1 MIGRLRHLNPTLV
14 DAAIAVFLGVLA
26 ELELLLLVGDLSAR
40 ERAADVLTLPF
51 LTLPLALRRRAPTVA
66 LILILAAERV
76 QELLGGGLR
85 NGGTLP
91 LLAILLAIYSQ
102 AAGVGLRRA
111 LVGAGLVVATALTI
125 PPITLGDTI
134 FRLVLTMAPWVL
146 GRVVRDRQERALS
159 IEQRAQGLENE
170 QAVRIAAATV
180 EERARIA
187 RELHD
192 IVAHSVGVMVI
203 QASGAQK
210 VLDDKPQRAREA
222 LQSIELTGR
231 QALDEL
237 QRVLGIL
244 RTDTEGESLT
254 PQPSLRHLD
263 TLLEQIRQGG
273 LPVEATIEGDVRS
286 LPPGLELAAYRIV
299 QEALTNSLKHAGKAK
314 ARLMIRYREHE
325 LQLEICDDGQS
336 PKRNAANGSGH
347 GLVGMRER
355 VGLYGGS
362 LAAGPL
368 PGGGYSVKAVLPLG
382 G

>member
-1 MIGRLRHLNPTLV
+1 MIGRLRYLNPPLV

-134 FRLVLTMAPWVL
+134 YRLVLTMVPWVL
-146 GRVVRDRQERALS
+146 GRVVRDRQERALT

-244 RTDTEGESLT
+244 RTDAEGESLT

-336 PKRNAANGSGH
+336 PKRNAANGRGH

>member
-1 MIGRLRHLNPTLV
+1 MIGRIRHLTPSMV
-14 DAAIAVFLGVLA
+14 DAALAVVLAVLA
-26 ELELLLLVGDLSAR
+26 EFELFFVGLTPHEAI
-40 ERAADVLTLPF
+40 ANAITLPF
-51 LTLPLALRRRAPTVA
+51 MTLPLALRRRAPTVG
-66 LILILAAERV
+66 
-76 QELLGGGLR
+76 LLVIVTAGRLQPLVGGTFR
-85 NGGTLP
+85 NGGTVPILVL
-91 LLAILLAIYSQ
+91 LLAMYSV
-102 AAGVGLRRA
+102 AAGKDARGA
-111 LVGAGLVVATALTI
+111 LVGGGLAVAVLVTT
-125 PPITLGDTI
+125 PPVTPGDLI
-134 FRLVLTMAPWVL
+134 YRLVLVTVPWVL
-146 GRVVRDRQERALS
+146 GRVVRDRQERAEGL
-159 IEQRAQGLENE
+159 EVRAQGIHLEQDAKIE
-170 QAVRIAAATV
+170 AATT

>member
-1 MIGRLRHLNPTLV
+1 MIGRLRRLNPTLV
-14 DAAIAVFLGVLA
+14 DATVAILLAVLA
-26 ELELLLLVGDLSAR
+26 ELELLFLVGDLSPR
-40 ERAADVLTLPF
+40 EQVADALTLPF
-51 LTLPLALRRRAPTVA
+51 MTLPLALRRRAPTVA
-66 LILILAAERV
+66 LILMLAAERV

-91 LLAILLAIYSQ
+91 LLAILIAVYSQ

-111 LVGAGLVVATALTI
+111 LVGAALVIATGLTI

-134 FRLVLTMAPWVL
+134 YRFALTMVPWVL
-146 GRVVRDRQERALS
+146 GRVVRDRQQRAVS
-159 IEQRAQGLENE
+159 IEERAQGLENE
-170 QAVRIAAATV
+170 QAVRIAAAAM
-180 EERARIA
+180 EERSRIA

-210 VLDDKPQRAREA
+210 VLDERPQRAREA

-263 TLLEQIRQGG
+263 ILLEQIRQGG
-273 LPVEATIEGDVRS
+273 LPVEVTIEGDVRP
-286 LPPGLELAAYRIV
+286 LAPGIELAAYRIV

-314 ARLMIRYREHE
+314 ARLMVRYRENE

-336 PKRNAANGSGH
+336 PSRNAVNGSGH

-355 VGLYGGS
+355 VGLYGGT
-362 LAAGPL
+362 LAVGPL
-368 PGGGYSVKAVLPLG
+368 PGGGYSVRAALPVNG
-382 G
+382 